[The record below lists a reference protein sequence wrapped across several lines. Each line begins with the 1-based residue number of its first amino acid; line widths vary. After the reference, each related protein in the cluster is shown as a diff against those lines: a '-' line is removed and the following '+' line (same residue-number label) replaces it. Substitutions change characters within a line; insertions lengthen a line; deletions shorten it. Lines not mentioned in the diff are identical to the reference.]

1 MSMARLF
8 PSDTLVTDEA
18 FFYRYSIKNLKLD
31 KFPETDIVHRV
42 YNKYDE
48 YLAFIHGNREGVTIS
63 KDPNIVT
70 NRNGLYFYVW
80 SNTEISDKKL
90 NALFIKAIRKYIGGK
105 VHNLETQIDAYKI
118 RLEAA
123 EADLTK

>member
-8 PSDTLVTDEA
+8 PSDTLVTDKA

-31 KFPETDIVHRV
+31 KFPETDIVHRQF
-42 YNKYDE
+42 NKYDE
-48 YLAFIHGNREGVTIS
+48 HLAFIPGNREGVTIS
-63 KDPNIVT
+63 KDQNVVT

-80 SNTEISDKKL
+80 STTEISDKRL

-105 VHNLETQIDAYKI
+105 IHNLETQIDSYKI
-118 RLEAA
+118 KLEAA

>member
-1 MSMARLF
+1 MSVRLF
-8 PSDTLVTDEA
+8 PSDTLITEA

-31 KFPETDIVHRV
+31 KFPETNIIHRKF
-42 YNKYDE
+42 NKYDE

-63 KDPNIVT
+63 KDQNIVS

-80 SNTEISDKKL
+80 SVTEISDKRL
-90 NALFIKAIRKYIGGK
+90 NTLFIKAIRKYFENKING
-105 VHNLETQIDAYKI
+105 LETQIDAYKL

-123 EADLTK
+123 EDDLSK